1 PGLEDMTPYEMSRA
15 YPNLYNQVGHYLNI
29 IDPDSTTTGFAVAGN
44 GQMIQGQVMDTP
56 GLPLGT
62 VNNGAGAIIL
72 DEGRKMTVQ
81 DYIADV
87 QSRTQLAPDIQAA
100 YDEALAQLE
109 QAREQAQAALEAHQ
123 EAQEIADAA
132 SQEASDALAAQQ
144 EAGDALADAIATLG
158 NKTEA
163 ADDAQQQV
171 TAATTSLTQA
181 QQDLDEATTE
191 ANQRSSELAA
201 AESDLDAATIA
212 HNTAAERLEDAKQ
225 WKQDADQRVDR
236 ITNAQEFY
244 DQAVAD
250 LATAQ

>member
-1 PGLEDMTPYEMSRA
+1 GVAENLAWGYNPSRGESPFRGWYDDEKAMYEDAVASGDYPGLEDMTPYEMSRA

-87 QSRTQLAPDIQAA
+87 QSRTQLDPDIQAA

-109 QAREQAQAALEAHQ
+109 QAREQAQAAL
-123 EAQEIADAA
+123 
-132 SQEASDALAAQQ
+132 
-144 EAGDALADAIATLG
+144 
-158 NKTEA
+158 
-163 ADDAQQQV
+163 
-171 TAATTSLTQA
+171 
-181 QQDLDEATTE
+181 
-191 ANQRSSELAA
+191 
-201 AESDLDAATIA
+201 
-212 HNTAAERLEDAKQ
+212 
-225 WKQDADQRVDR
+225 
-236 ITNAQEFY
+236 
-244 DQAVAD
+244 
-250 LATAQ
+250 